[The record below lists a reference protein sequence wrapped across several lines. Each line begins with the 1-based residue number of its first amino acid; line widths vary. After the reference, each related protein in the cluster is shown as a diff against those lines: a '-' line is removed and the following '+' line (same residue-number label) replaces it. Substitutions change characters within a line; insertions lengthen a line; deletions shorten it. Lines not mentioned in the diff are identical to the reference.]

1 MPSSNG
7 LGADEACRILILRGD
22 GIGPEIMAEVLPL
35 FDLVRSKYEVKIEI
49 VELLIGGSCLDQHDT
64 PIQDITLAEA
74 LNCHAVLLGSVGGP
88 KWDVGDSSRRP
99 ETGILRLRKHLNLY
113 ANVRPA
119 KIISERQL
127 QLSSLKDEV
136 VRGVNIITLRENVG
150 GIYFGKKEEPD
161 QHAMKASDLCEYTRE
176 EVVRLTRVAA
186 ALSLANG
193 DHPLP
198 IISVDKANV
207 MATSRLWRQV
217 VTETIRDE
225 YPQLVDKLSH
235 HLVDSAAMVLARDP
249 RKLNGVVLTENLFG
263 DILSDLTSVIP
274 GSLGLLGSAEIDGPP
289 VVSADGRLPVG
300 VYQPVSGSA
309 PDIAGKG
316 LANPIGMFESFGL
329 MCRWSLGLAEMA
341 DAVDS
346 AIKRSLEA
354 GQCTHDVGGT
364 LSTQQAGS
372 QLRQYIQET
381 LS

>member
-1 MPSSNG
+1 MTPING
-7 LGADEACRILILRGD
+7 DSANKAFKIMVLQGD
-22 GIGPEIMAEVLPL
+22 HIGPEIMAEVLPL
-35 FDLVRSKYEVKIEI
+35 FEVIQSFFPVRFET
-49 VELLIGGSCLDQHDT
+49 VERLIGGCCLDRHDC
-64 PIQDITLAEA
+64 PIQDSTLEEA
-74 LNCHAVLLGSVGGP
+74 SSCHAVLLGSVGGP

-99 ETGILRLRKHLNLY
+99 ETGILRMRKHLNLY

-127 QLSSLKDEV
+127 KLSSLKDDV
-136 VRGVNIITLRENVG
+136 VRGVNIITLRENAG
-150 GIYFGKKEEPD
+150 GIYFGKKQEPD

-186 ALSLANG
+186 ALSLANSE
-193 DHPLP
+193 DPLP

-225 YPQLVDKLSH
+225 FPQLVNKLSH

-274 GSLGLLGSAEIDGPP
+274 GSLGLLGSAEIDAPP
-289 VVSADGRLPVG
+289 TPSADGRSPVG

-316 LANPIGMFESFGL
+316 IANPIGMFESFGL
-329 MCRWSLGLAEMA
+329 MCRWSLGLPEVA

-346 AIKRSLEA
+346 AIKRGLET
-354 GQCTHDVGGT
+354 GQCTRDVGGT
-364 LSTQQAGS
+364 LSTQEAGS
-372 QLRQYIQET
+372 VMRQWIQES

>member
-1 MPSSNG
+1 MTSRKSETAPKAYKIMV
-7 LGADEACRILILRGD
+7 LQGD
-22 GIGPEIMAEVLPL
+22 HIGPEIMAEVLPL
-35 FDLVRSKYEVKIEI
+35 FDLVQSRFNVQIER
-49 VELLIGGSCLDQHDT
+49 VERLIGGSCLDQHDC
-64 PIQDITLAEA
+64 PIQDSTLQEA
-74 LNCHAVLLGSVGGP
+74 STCHAVLLGSVGGP

-99 ETGILRLRKHLNLY
+99 ETGILRMRKHLNLF

-119 KIISERQL
+119 KIIAERQL
-127 QLSSLKDEV
+127 KLSSLKDEV
-136 VRGVNIITLRENVG
+136 VRGVNIITLRENAG
-150 GIYFGKKEEPD
+150 GIYFGKKQEPD

-186 ALSLANG
+186 ALSLANKPE
-193 DHPLP
+193 PLP

-217 VTETIRDE
+217 VTETVRDE

-249 RKLNGVVLTENLFG
+249 RKLNGVILTENLFG

-274 GSLGLLGSAEIDGPP
+274 GSLGLLGSAEIDAAPNA
-289 VVSADGRLPVG
+289 SADGRMPVG

-316 LANPIGMFESFGL
+316 LANPIGMFESFAL
-329 MCRWSLGLAEMA
+329 MCRWSLGLPQLA
-341 DAVDS
+341 DAIDA
-346 AIKRSLEA
+346 AIKESLES
-354 GQCTHDVGGT
+354 GQCTRDVGGS
-364 LSTQQAGS
+364 LSTQQAGAL
-372 QLRQYIQET
+372 LRQSIQQS

>member
-1 MPSSNG
+1 MSRSSG
-7 LGADEACRILILRGD
+7 KDAPKAFKVMVLQGD
-22 GIGPEIMAEVLPL
+22 HIGPEVMAEVLPL
-35 FDLVRSKYEVKIEI
+35 FDVIQSHFGIK
-49 VELLIGGSCLDQHDT
+49 VETFERLIGGSCLDQHDC
-64 PIQDITLAEA
+64 PIQESTLQEA
-74 LNCHAVLLGSVGGP
+74 SECHAVLLGSVGGP

-99 ETGILRLRKHLNLY
+99 ETGILRMRKHLNLY

-127 QLSSLKDEV
+127 ELSSLKEHV
-136 VRGVNIITLRENVG
+136 VRGVNIITLRENAG
-150 GIYFGKKEEPD
+150 GIYFGRKQEPD
-161 QHAMKASDLCEYTRE
+161 PLAHKDLCEYTRE

-186 ALSLANG
+186 ALSLASSHG
-193 DHPLP
+193 PLP

-225 YPQLVDKLSH
+225 FPQLMDKLSH
-235 HLVDSAAMVLARDP
+235 QLVDSAAMLLAKDP

-274 GSLGLLGSAEIDGPP
+274 GSLGVLGSAEIDGPP
-289 VVSADGRLPVG
+289 IPSQDFRMPMG

-316 LANPIGMFESFGL
+316 IANPIGMFMSFGL
-329 MCRWSLGLAEMA
+329 MCRWSLGLPKAA
-341 DAVDS
+341 DAIDS
-346 AIKRSLEA
+346 AIKDCLES
-354 GQCTHDVGGT
+354 GQCTRDVGGT

-372 QLRQYIQET
+372 ALRQSIQEF